1 MKRQI
6 ERAVLGTLA
15 CLPASWMRHL
25 LFLLRST
32 PRLTDR
38 WGYHV
43 RPIHYYDPLPD
54 FRAITPA
61 QTQARRVSAAI
72 DFDLPAQIELQRQI
86 SGPVGDELRAL
97 AAQPEPEGFPFVNP
111 YFSALDAAVYY
122 ALLRHLKPARVIEIG
137 CGYSTRIADR
147 ALKRNREEGAPGRL
161 VCIEPYPEPR
171 LTEHRLE
178 MELIEKPVEEIPL
191 SMFEELAGNDVLFID
206 SSHVAKFRS
215 DVLREFLDILP
226 VIRPG
231 VWVHVHD
238 VFFPTDYPA
247 LWLMEKRLAW
257 NEQYLLE
264 AFLAFNPAFTPQC
277 CLRWLWL
284 DHAETMRECW
294 PTEVLPGPDGHGAAS
309 FWMKRSA

>member
-1 MKRQI
+1 
-6 ERAVLGTLA
+6 
-15 CLPASWMRHL
+15 MRHL

-54 FRAITPA
+54 FRTITPA

-97 AAQPEPEGFPFVNP
+97 AAQPEPEGFSFVNP

-122 ALLRHLKPARVIEIG
+122 ALLRHLKPAKVIEIG

-147 ALKRNREEGAPGRL
+147 ALKRNREEGAPGKL

-178 MELIEKPVEEIPL
+178 MELIEKPVEEVPL
-191 SMFEELAGNDVLFID
+191 SMFEGLAGNDVLFID

-226 VIRPG
+226 VIQPG
-231 VWVHVHD
+231 VWMHVHD
-238 VFFPTDYPA
+238 IFFPHDYPTG
-247 LWLMEKRLAW
+247 WLMEKRIAF

-264 AFLAFNPAFTPQC
+264 AFLAFNPVFKPRCA
-277 CLRWLWL
+277 LRWLWL
-284 DHAETMRECW
+284 EHRKEMSACW
-294 PTEVLPGPDGHGAAS
+294 PAACLPPAEELGAAS
-309 FWMKRSA
+309 FWMQRVR

>member
-6 ERAVLGTLA
+6 KRAVLGTLA
-15 CLPASWMRHL
+15 CLPSPWMRHL

-38 WGYHV
+38 WGYHI

-86 SGPVGDELRAL
+86 SGPVVDELRVL
-97 AAQPEPEGFPFVNP
+97 AAQPEPEGFSFVNP

-122 ALLRHLKPARVIEIG
+122 ALLRHLKPAKVIEIG

-178 MELIEKPVEEIPL
+178 MELIEKPVEEVPL
-191 SMFEELAGNDVLFID
+191 SMFEGLAGNDVLFID
-206 SSHVAKFRS
+206 SSHAAKFRS
-215 DVLREFLDILP
+215 DVCYEMLQILP
-226 VIRPG
+226 ALRQG

-238 VFFPTDYPA
+238 IFFPADYPA
-247 LWLMEKRLAW
+247 QWLMEKRLAW

-277 CLRWLWL
+277 CLHWLWL
-284 DHAETMRECW
+284 DHAQEMRECW
-294 PTEVLPGPDGHGAAS
+294 PTEVLPGPDAHGAAS
-309 FWMKRSA
+309 FWMNRAS